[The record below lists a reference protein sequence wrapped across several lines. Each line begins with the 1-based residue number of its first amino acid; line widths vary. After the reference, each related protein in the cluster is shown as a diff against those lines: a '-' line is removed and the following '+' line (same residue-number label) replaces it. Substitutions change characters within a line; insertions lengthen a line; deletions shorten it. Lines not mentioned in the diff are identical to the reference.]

1 MQTPGLL
8 ISFLA
13 FVLVLGPLVF
23 LHELGHY
30 LVGRWC
36 GVKAD
41 VFSIGF
47 GRELLGWTDKRGTRW
62 KLSLLPLGGY
72 VQFAG
77 DMSPTSKPNAEWLA
91 LPADERNRTFQAKP
105 L

>member
-1 MQTPGLL
+1 LWSLAG
-8 ISFLA
+8 FL
-13 FVLVLGPLVF
+13 LVLGPLVF

-47 GRELLGWTDKRGTRW
+47 GRE
-62 KLSLLPLGGY
+62 SS
-72 VQFAG
+72 AG
-77 DMSPTSKPNAEWLA
+77 PTSAARAGRFRRCRWA
-91 LPADERNRTFQAKP
+91 AMSSSPAT
-105 L
+105 

>member
-8 ISFLA
+8 ISFLG

-41 VFSIGF
+41 VFSIV
-47 GRELLGWTDKRGTRW
+47 
-62 KLSLLPLGGY
+62 GY
-72 VQFAG
+72 LQQT
-77 DMSPTSKPNAEWLA
+77 P
-91 LPADERNRTFQAKP
+91 
-105 L
+105 